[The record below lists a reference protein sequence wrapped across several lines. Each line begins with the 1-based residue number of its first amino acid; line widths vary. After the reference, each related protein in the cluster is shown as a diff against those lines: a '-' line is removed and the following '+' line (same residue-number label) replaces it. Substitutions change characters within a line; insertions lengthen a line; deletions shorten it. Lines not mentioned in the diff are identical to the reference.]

1 MATRTDV
8 NRIVTAI
15 SAQVTEDNITHICVS
30 TPNEF
35 DIDAVIAELSLKDKK
50 ITAADVVKTI
60 KSSPP
65 KKPEPCGKCWTPY
78 GIPLLDKHVHREAQA
93 CGRGEYEW
101 LTIPCVYVPC
111 PNCSGTNRAAVLT
124 ERMSTEEATWTWLLL
139 YDYFIHRLQQNTA
152 PEKFNVA
159 DYWQLEITPELTAH
173 QLQIA
178 NRIYAASNNRG
189 AVPQPQNI
197 INKLTQAVLKP
208 VPSAQQDVIPF

>member
-1 MATRTDV
+1 MATRADV
-8 NRIVTAI
+8 NHII
-15 SAQVTEDNITHICVS
+15 YSCSADIPENQIAMICTS

-35 DIDAVIAELSLKDKK
+35 DVDAVISSLILKGKK
-50 ITAADVVKTI
+50 ITVAGII
-60 KSSPP
+60 KEIKACPVQP
-65 KKPEPCGKCWTPY
+65 PEPCGKCWSPY
-78 GIPLLDKHVHREAQA
+78 GIPILDKHVHREAQA
-93 CGRGEYEW
+93 RGRGEYEW

-124 ERMSTEEATWTWLLL
+124 ERMSTEEATWSWLLL
-139 YDYFIHRLQQNTA
+139 YDYFIFRLQQNTA